1 MFVLEIIPFSR
12 TAPPAPLSYRSRT
25 DLPIGTIVSIPLRKK
40 VVPGLVT
47 QSIPVREA
55 KSVLKTASFTLA
67 KSSETVLGA
76 LPKEFIT
83 AAQNTATYH
92 ATTLGAVLS
101 ASLLP
106 VLKDE
111 LTDSFATL
119 QTESAQTLK
128 YKMIRCEGSMVTR
141 VAQYKKITTDTGATL
156 LVVPT
161 QTEADLWAN
170 FFSAQKPLVISGK
183 LVGKRREAALAHVPT
198 YSGILI
204 STPNFAAGIACISGA
219 NLTHIILE
227 RVSAGSYSLPKR
239 PYLDTRFLLNQIATQ
254 NYIPI
259 TYGDYPLPLEYR
271 TDPRAAILHP
281 APTSIKIMDVRPK
294 KTEVKEEKEVWH
306 AIPDNIR
313 SMIRDVLETNG
324 RVAMLSVRRGY
335 APMVVCRDCST
346 TVTNEHGRTLSLA
359 TIKGSRVYRSSD
371 GQTTPAAEVFC
382 KVCGGWNLT
391 PLGIGVERLEEELNA
406 AFPNTPI
413 IRIDQDSSKS
423 NSLKKM
429 HAEIMQPGV
438 IILGTEIMLPYLSI
452 FEPVDLGI
460 IPSADS
466 LLALPFWRAR
476 ERFVRVGRMLAE
488 RSKLCVIATRH
499 PEDTALRSL
508 SDPNDTTFWQE
519 ETNLRKIL
527 SYPPFGT
534 LIVFHVEGS
543 AARIEEARQHIRKVC
558 EPYVPHELS
567 EQSIDSKGTLKAS
580 SVLLLPNNTWP
591 DIALSQKLAHLS
603 PLIRIHIDSEM
614 LW

>member
-12 TAPPAPLSYRSRT
+12 TAPPAPLSYRSRA

-47 QSIPVREA
+47 QSVPVREA
-55 KSVLKTASFTLA
+55 KSVLKTASFSLA
-67 KSSETVLGA
+67 KSSEVILGA
-76 LPKEFIT
+76 LPETFIA

-101 ASLLP
+101 ASVLP

-111 LTDSFATL
+111 LTDGFGA
-119 QTESAQTLK
+119 LK
-128 YKMIRCEGSMVTR
+128 TKDVQMHEYEVMRCEGAATTR
-141 VAQYKKITTDTGATL
+141 ATTYKKFVTGEGVTL

-170 FFSAQKPLVISGK
+170 FFALQKPLVISGK
-183 LVGKRREAALAHVPT
+183 LTGKRREAAFARVPT
-198 YSGILI
+198 HTGILI
-204 STPNFAAGIACISGA
+204 STPNFAAGIACLSGS
-219 NLTHIILE
+219 NLARIILE

-239 PYLDTRFLLNQIATQ
+239 PYIDTRFLLNEIARLQ
-254 NYIPI
+254 HISI

-271 TDPRAAILHP
+271 ADPKAAILHP
-281 APTSIKIMDVRPK
+281 APTVIKIMDVRAK
-294 KTEVKEEKEVWH
+294 KTEVKEEKEEWR

-313 SMIRDVLETNG
+313 SKIRDVLEVNG

-346 TVTNEHGRTLSLA
+346 TVTDEHGRTLSLA
-359 TIKGSRVYRSSD
+359 TVKGTRVYRSSD

-391 PLGIGVERLEEELNA
+391 PLGIGVERLEEELKA
-406 AFPNTPI
+406 AFPNI
-413 IRIDQDSSKS
+413 LIVRIDQDTNKSS
-423 NSLKKM
+423 SLKKM
-429 HAEIMQPGV
+429 HEQLMQPGI
-438 IILGTEIMLPYLSI
+438 IILGTEIMLPYISVY
-452 FEPVDLGI
+452 EPVDLGI

-499 PEDTALRSL
+499 PEDAALQSL
-508 SDPNDTTFWQE
+508 SDPNDITFWAE
-519 ETNLRKIL
+519 ETQLRKIL

-534 LIVFHVEGS
+534 LIVFHIEGTS
-543 AARIEEARQHIRKVC
+543 ARLEEARQQIRKAC
-558 EPYVPHELS
+558 EPYIPHELS
-567 EQSIDSKGTLKAS
+567 EQAVDSKGTLKSS
-580 SVLLLPNNTWP
+580 SVLLLPDTTWP
-591 DIALSQKLAHLS
+591 NIALSEKLAHL
-603 PLIRIHIDSEM
+603 PPMIRINIDSEM